1 MLQLLNKLLKEKCHD
16 SYTLMNESTDY
27 GHSNEGT
34 NVISQLQTRNVISNQ
49 TTPHT
54 PNDNDDPSNTSLA
67 MIILYVI
74 IVIITIMF
82 LIVITTGALRYFR
95 NPRYQPR
102 PPTRRLRNTTDGPV
116 VVEDRGMSRAGGLA
130 RAILET
136 FPLIKFDD
144 NVETHSHNDASKRSD
159 IEMNERISNN
169 NDEEKLI
176 NNNDNNDNHESC
188 AICYDDFTNGED
200 IRILP
205 CDGQHRFHATCV
217 DPWLLNVSS
226 ACPLVSI
233 MTLKVLKFN

>member
-1 MLQLLNKLLKEKCHD
+1 MLQLLNKLLQEICHD
-16 SYTLMNESTDY
+16 GYTLMNESTDY
-27 GHSNEGT
+27 AHSNEET
-34 NVISQLQTRNVISNQ
+34 NVINQLQKRNVIGNQ

-74 IVIITIMF
+74 IVVITIMF
-82 LIVITTGALRYFR
+82 LIVIITGALRYFR

-130 RAILET
+130 RAMLET

-144 NVETHSHNDASKRSD
+144 NVETHSHNDANKRSD

-169 NDEEKLI
+169 NDEEKLT
-176 NNNDNNDNHESC
+176 NNNDNHESC

-205 CDGQHRFHATCV
+205 CNGQHRFHATCV

-233 MTLKVLKFN
+233 MTFKCSEF